1 MSSHARASLRIAL
14 TVLALVVVAALAGLT
29 GCAKKKAPDP
39 YIPASYAAVA
49 QGDTLKDHRQFYVPL
64 PKFDFVHGNTGMV
77 KIGKNLTFMVGKDLE
92 QNYKSWTGSLIGV
105 QRMSLPAP
113 YLLVRKVKSATGIA
127 PVDSVPSFGVP
138 RLIPITQEMMTEPG
152 ANLEKLSWADDMGLQ
167 EYMPK
172 PGQPSIKMQSQV
184 EKFVHLP
191 LHTLPSAQQAAATQ
205 YDYVWYIVL
214 PNATFQV
221 VALNSGADWMMSYLA
236 SQNKPLYGSFSIV
249 SLDPYE
255 QKQAEYGQLG
265 HVVGKIKINWFRFGQ
280 SAVKG
285 GLG

>member
-1 MSSHARASLRIAL
+1 MSSHARASARIAL
-14 TVLALVVVAALAGLT
+14 AVSALVVVVAVAGLS
-29 GCAKKKAPDP
+29 GCGKKKAADP
-39 YIPASYAAVA
+39 FLPASYAAAA
-49 QGDTLKDHRQFYVPL
+49 QGDSAKEHTQFYVPL

-77 KIGKNLTFMVGKDLE
+77 KVGKTLTFMVGKDLE
-92 QNYKSWTGSLIGV
+92 ANCKAWSGSLIGV
-105 QRMSLPAP
+105 QRMTLPAP

-127 PVDSVPSFGVP
+127 PVDSIPSFGVP
-138 RLIPITQEMMTEPG
+138 RLVPLTPDMVGTPG
-152 ANLEKLSWADDMGLQ
+152 ANLGALNWGDDPGLQ
-167 EYMPK
+167 EFLPPGK
-172 PGQPSIKMQSQV
+172 PPVAVQSQV

-191 LHTLPSAQQAAATQ
+191 LHTLPAAQQKAATP

-221 VALNSGADWMMSYLA
+221 VALNSGADWMMSYLQ

-255 QKQAEYGQLG
+255 AKQVEYPQLG
-265 HVVGKIKINWFRFGQ
+265 HVAGKIKINWFKFGL